1 MKTIIQFLFLFYNIV
16 YFILDIIPIKQYCL
30 CEMEVSNIGQIQAQI
45 MSFEKDTE
53 EELSKMAKHSGIKF
67 SFY

>member
-1 MKTIIQFLFLFYNIV
+1 MR
-16 YFILDIIPIKQYCL
+16 
-30 CEMEVSNIGQIQAQI
+30 NIGQIQAQI

-67 SFY
+67 SFYYGILLNLIKLI